1 MGQNRTTNA
10 GLFPWF
16 WLAAGVVC
24 VGSFIA
30 LCRVEHDREIDRG
43 PTEAQAE
50 ANRKRL
56 LLVPVQT
63 EGVMPQ
69 PVEIPEVPDPALTI
83 TIKIEK
89 SAEFKCPHCG
99 KLIKAKVE

>member
-1 MGQNRTTNA
+1 MGQNNTRSE
-10 GLFPWF
+10 FSWS
-16 WLAAGVVC
+16 AAIVGGVVC
-24 VGSFIA
+24 LIVFAAIGGA
-30 LCRVEHDREIDRG
+30 VAQKTDQG

-56 LLVPVQT
+56 LLVPIQT

-99 KLIKAKVE
+99 KPIKVKVE